1 MQEHTSVIYPCP
13 ALLLLLLLQFVSRDL
28 AARELDATVLT
39 RSLDR
44 SPCSQY
50 AANN

>member
-13 ALLLLLLLQFVSRDL
+13 ALLLLLLQFVSRDL